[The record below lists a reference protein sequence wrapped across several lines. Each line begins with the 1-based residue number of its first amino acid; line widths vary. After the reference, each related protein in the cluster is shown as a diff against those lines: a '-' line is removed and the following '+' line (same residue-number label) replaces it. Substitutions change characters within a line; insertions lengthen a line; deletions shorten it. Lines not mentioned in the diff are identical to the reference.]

1 MSKYVSILTA
11 LGLFL
16 CQEIVFAQS
25 ANPTIEGI
33 IYDAESKK
41 PLIGAI
47 VSALA
52 EPNARTATDQDG
64 RFLLS
69 ISTNTQQEI
78 EIAYLGYK
86 TQRVTISP
94 GRQAS
99 IQLELDEKSLGAVE
113 VRSER
118 IRSEGT
124 KSLSIANIDRETI
137 SRNQTASLG
146 ALLGNI
152 QGVTFASFGSN
163 IQLPIIHGLYGNRI
177 LILNNGFKHGF
188 QNWGSDHAPE
198 IDIQSAESI
207 SVIKGAAAVRFGP
220 DALGGAVVTESHSMP
235 FNSRLNGSAVAG
247 FQTNGR
253 GFNTG
258 VNLSE
263 GYENFSWHVG
273 GNVNIVGD
281 RHAPDYMLTNTGA
294 REYSAFGG
302 AKFKIRENL
311 IAKANYS
318 YMRQNLGILR
328 ASIGSSGAALI
339 RNFEAERP
347 VIIRDF
353 SYDINEPNQFVSHH
367 LASLKLDWNIDEDN
381 HVSFRYAFQSNGR
394 QEFDVR
400 RNADLP
406 IIDLNL
412 TTQDIQADYN
422 HKLSD
427 RIQGIVGGQLL
438 LQSNSNNPGTGITP
452 FIPNYEGFRA
462 SLFVVETLQRGNSEW
477 ELGLRY
483 DYERNSVAGRERTQ
497 APFADNFSFS
507 NFTAALGY
515 VSQINPSTTFRSNIG
530 TGWRPPNMAELYSF
544 GQHEAR
550 QLFGLLRYYEDAEGN
565 LQNDRVVPM
574 AESGVEAEQSY
585 KWVNELEIRG
595 EKGRFSTSIYANYIA
610 NFIFWRPIGV
620 VGTLRGPMPT
630 YIFDQANAFFTGVD
644 LTYEWQH
651 TSNWSSKIGGSYIWS
666 QNVERNEPL
675 INQPPININYE
686 LAFDKRNLGPFD
698 RVQVA
703 LQPMY
708 TFRQFQAP
716 REVSIRDIIEGNVTI
731 DLNSE
736 IFDFLAPPPGYF
748 LLNGFAKAEKGNLGL
763 SLQVHNALNTR
774 YRDYLNAMR
783 FFADDLGRNIQLS
796 IHYKF

>member
-1 MSKYVSILTA
+1 MSKLTVFVA
-11 LGLFL
+11 AFSLFL
-16 CQEIVFAQS
+16 WYHPLVAQS
-25 ANPTIEGI
+25 TNQTIEGI
-33 IYDAESKK
+33 IYDAESKL
-41 PLIGAI
+41 PLVGAI
-47 VSALA
+47 VTPVGDASK
-52 EPNARTATDQDG
+52 RIATDQEGKFSLVLGTDAQ
-64 RFLLS
+64 RTIQ
-69 ISTNTQQEI
+69 ISYVGFKQLQTSVGKGEKAVI
-78 EIAYLGYK
+78 YL
-86 TQRVTISP
+86 QP
-94 GRQAS
+94 
-99 IQLELDEKSLGAVE
+99 DEQSLGAVE
-113 VRSER
+113 IRGER
-118 IRSEGT
+118 IRTEGT
-124 KSLSIANIDRETI
+124 KSLSIENIDRELI

-146 ALLGNI
+146 TLLGNI
-152 QGVTFASFGSN
+152 QGVSFASFGSN

-220 DALGGAVVTESHSMP
+220 DALGGAIVTESHSMP
-235 FNSRLNGSAVAG
+235 FNSSLSGSAVAG
-247 FQTNGR
+247 FQSNGR
-253 GFNTG
+253 GYNTG

-263 GYENFSWHVG
+263 GYSKWSWNVG
-273 GNVNIVGD
+273 GNMKVVGD
-281 RHAPDYMLTNTGA
+281 RHTPDYMLTNTGA

-318 YMRQNLGILR
+318 FMRQNLGILR

-367 LASLKLDWNIDEDN
+367 LASLKLDWNIDADN

-412 TTQDIQADYN
+412 TSQDIQADYS

-427 RIQGIVGGQLL
+427 RIRGIVGGQVLV
-438 LQSNSNNPGTGITP
+438 QSNVNNPGTGITP

-462 SLFVVETLQRGNSEW
+462 SAFLVETLERGNTEW
-477 ELGLRY
+477 ELGVRY

-497 APFADNFSFS
+497 TPFSDSFRFS
-507 NFTAALGY
+507 NFTAALGF
-515 VSQINPSTTFRSNIG
+515 VNEVNENTTFRSNLG

-550 QLFGLLRYYEDAEGN
+550 QMFGLLRYYEDIEGN
-565 LQNDRVVPM
+565 LRNDRVVRM
-574 AESGVEAEQSY
+574 SDSGVEAEQSY
-585 KWVNELEIRG
+585 KWVNELEVRG
-595 EKGRFSTSIYANYIA
+595 EKGRFSTSVYTNYIA

-630 YIFDQANAFFTGVD
+630 YIFDQADAFFTGVD

-651 TSNWSSKIGGSYIWS
+651 TPYFSSKIGGSYIYS
-666 QNVERNEPL
+666 RNVERNEPL

-686 LAFDKRNLGPFD
+686 LTFDKRNIGPFD
-698 RVQVA
+698 RLQVA

-731 DLNSE
+731 NLDSE

-748 LLNGFAKAEKGNLGL
+748 LLNGFARADKGDFGI

-783 FFADDLGRNIQLS
+783 FFADDLGRNIMLT

>member
-1 MSKYVSILTA
+1 MTKYAVLGIF
-11 LGLFL
+11 GLFL
-16 CQEIVFAQS
+16 HVASVKAQNTSLYLEGVVYDAQS
-25 ANPTIEGI
+25 
-33 IYDAESKK
+33 KL

-47 VSALA
+47 VSIDSA
-52 EPNARTATDQDG
+52 PNERIATNVDG
-64 RFLLS
+64 SFKLPSRQKEAVDAYVS
-69 ISTNTQQEI
+69 
-78 EIAYLGYK
+78 YLGYK
-86 TQRVTISP
+86 PLKANLIP
-94 GRQAS
+94 G
-99 IQLELDEKSLGAVE
+99 ILNKIFLELDETSLSEVE
-113 VRSER
+113 IQGEKFRE
-118 IRSEGT
+118 EGT
-124 KSLSIANIDRETI
+124 RSLSISSIGREEI
-137 SRNQTASLG
+137 SRNATASLG
-146 ALLGNI
+146 TLLSGI
-152 QGVTFASFGSN
+152 QGVSFASFGSN

-188 QNWGSDHAPE
+188 QNWGADHAPE

-220 DALGGAVVTESHSMP
+220 DALGGAVITESHSMP
-235 FNSRLNGSAVAG
+235 FNKRLSGSALAG

-263 GYENFSWHVG
+263 GYGNWSWHVG

-281 RHAPDYMLTNTGA
+281 RHTPDYMLTNTGA

-302 AKFKIRENL
+302 AKFKINENL

-318 YMRQNLGILR
+318 FMRQNLGILR

-339 RNFEAERP
+339 RNFEADRP

-353 SYDINEPNQFVSHH
+353 SYDINEPNQFVGHH
-367 LASLKLDWNIDEDN
+367 LASLKLDWNIDTDN

-422 HKLSD
+422 HRLSE
-427 RIQGIVGGQLL
+427 RIQGILGGQVL
-438 LQSNSNNPGTGITP
+438 LQSNVNNPGTGITP

-462 SLFVVETLQRGNSEW
+462 SVFLVETLSRGSSEW

-497 APFADNFSFS
+497 APFSDSFSFS

-515 VSQINPSTTFRSNIG
+515 VKDWNEKTTFRSNIG

-550 QLFGLLRYYEDAEGN
+550 QLFGLLRYYEDSEGN
-565 LQNDRVVPM
+565 LQNDRVVRM
-574 AESGVEAEQSY
+574 MESSVEAEQSY
-585 KWVNELEIRG
+585 KWVNELEIKG
-595 EKGRFSTSIYANYIA
+595 ERGRFSTSVYANYIA

-630 YIFDQANAFFTGVD
+630 YIFDQANAFFTGLD
-644 LTYEWQH
+644 MTYEWQH
-651 TSNWSSKIGGSYIWS
+651 SSLWSSKIGGSYIWS
-666 QNVERNEPL
+666 QNVERREPL

-686 LAFDKRNLGPFD
+686 LSFDKRNVGPFD
-698 RVQVA
+698 RVKFA
-703 LQPMY
+703 LQPLY

-716 REVSIRDIIEGNVTI
+716 RELSIRDIIEGNVEI
-731 DLNSE
+731 NLDSE

-748 LLNGFAKAEKGNLGL
+748 LLNGFAKAERGKLGITM
-763 SLQVHNALNTR
+763 QVNNALNTR

-783 FFADDLGRNIQLS
+783 FFADDLGRNIMLT

>member
-1 MSKYVSILTA
+1 MSKFTVITA
-11 LGLFL
+11 LSLFL
-16 CQEIVFAQS
+16 IQSVLFAQDNTS
-25 ANPTIEGI
+25 AFEGTV
-33 IYDAESKK
+33 YDAESKL

-47 VSALA
+47 ISVAGKDSPIVS
-52 EPNARTATDQDG
+52 TDQKG
-64 RFLLS
+64 RFS
-69 ISTNTQQEI
+69 IPHSGERQKDIKVN
-78 EIAYLGYK
+78 YLGFK
-86 TQRVTISP
+86 PLVLTLKAGEKAVIF
-94 GRQAS
+94 
-99 IQLELDEKSLGAVE
+99 LEMDEKSLGTVE
-113 VRSER
+113 VLGDR

-124 KSLSIANIDRETI
+124 KSLSIESIDRETI
-137 SRNQTASLG
+137 RRNQTASLG
-146 ALLGNI
+146 TLLGNI

-235 FNSRLNGSAVAG
+235 FNSRLSGSAVAG

-258 VNLSE
+258 LNLSE
-263 GYENFSWHVG
+263 GYENFSWHLG
-273 GNVNIVGD
+273 GNINIVGD

-294 REYSAFGG
+294 REFSAFGG

-318 YMRQNLGILR
+318 FMHQNLGILR

-353 SYDINEPNQFVSHH
+353 SYDINEPNQFVGHH
-367 LASLKLDWNIDEDN
+367 LASLKLDWNIDADN
-381 HVSFRYAFQSNGR
+381 HVGFRYAFQSNGR

-412 TTQDIQADYN
+412 TTQDIQADYS

-427 RIQGIVGGQLL
+427 RIQGIVGGQFLI
-438 LQSNSNNPGTGITP
+438 QSNVNNPGTGITP
-452 FIPNYEGFRA
+452 FIPNYESFRT
-462 SLFVVETLQRGNSEW
+462 SLFLVETLQHGNSEW
-477 ELGLRY
+477 ELGVRY

-497 APFADNFSFS
+497 APFSDNFSFS

-515 VSQINPSTTFRSNIG
+515 VGQVNPSTTFRSNIG

-550 QLFGLLRYYEDAEGN
+550 QLFGLLRYFEDAEGN

-595 EKGRFSTSIYANYIA
+595 ERGRFSTSVYANYIA

-630 YIFDQANAFFTGVD
+630 YIFDQANAFFTGLD
-644 LTYEWQH
+644 FTYEWQH
-651 TSNWSSKIGGSYIWS
+651 NRNWSSKIGGSYIWS

-686 LAFDKRNLGPFD
+686 LTFDKRNLGPFD
-698 RVQVA
+698 RVQIA

-731 DLNSE
+731 NLESE

-748 LLNGFAKAEKGNLGL
+748 LLNGFAKAEKGNFGI

-783 FFADDLGRNIQLS
+783 FFADDLGRNIMFNV
-796 IHYKF
+796 HYKF

>member
-1 MSKYVSILTA
+1 MVLGIF
-11 LGLFL
+11 GLFL
-16 CQEIVFAQS
+16 HVASVKAQNTSLYLEGVVYDAQS
-25 ANPTIEGI
+25 
-33 IYDAESKK
+33 KL

-47 VSALA
+47 VSIDSAPDERIATNVDGSFRLPSRQNEAVDALVS
-52 EPNARTATDQDG
+52 
-64 RFLLS
+64 F
-69 ISTNTQQEI
+69 
-78 EIAYLGYK
+78 LGYK
-86 TQRVTISP
+86 TLKVNLIP
-94 GRQAS
+94 G
-99 IQLELDEKSLGAVE
+99 ILNKIFLELDETSLSEVE
-113 VRSER
+113 IQGEKFRE
-118 IRSEGT
+118 EGT
-124 KSLSIANIDRETI
+124 RSLSISSIGREEI
-137 SRNQTASLG
+137 SRNATASLG
-146 ALLGNI
+146 TLLSGI
-152 QGVTFASFGSN
+152 QGVSFASFGSN

-188 QNWGSDHAPE
+188 QNWGADHAPE

-220 DALGGAVVTESHSMP
+220 DALGGAVITESHSMP
-235 FNSRLNGSAVAG
+235 FNKRLSGSAVAG

-263 GYENFSWHVG
+263 GYGNWSWHVG

-281 RHAPDYMLTNTGA
+281 RHTPDYMLTNTGA

-302 AKFKIRENL
+302 AKIKINENL

-318 YMRQNLGILR
+318 FMRQNLGILR

-339 RNFEAERP
+339 RNFEADRP
-347 VIIRDF
+347 VFIRDF
-353 SYDINEPNQFVSHH
+353 SYEINEPNQFVGHH
-367 LASLKLDWNIDEDN
+367 LASLKLDWNIDTVH

-412 TTQDIQADYN
+412 TTQDIQADYT
-422 HKLSD
+422 HRLSE
-427 RIQGIVGGQLL
+427 RIQGIIGGQVL
-438 LQSNSNNPGTGITP
+438 LQSNVNNQGTGITP

-462 SLFVVETLQRGNSEW
+462 SVFLVETLSWGNSEW

-497 APFADNFSFS
+497 APFSDSFSFS

-515 VSQINPSTTFRSNIG
+515 VKIWNEKTSFRSNLG

-550 QLFGLLRYYEDAEGN
+550 QLFGLLRYYEDSEGN
-565 LQNDRVVPM
+565 LQNDRVVRM
-574 AESGVEAEQSY
+574 MESSVEAEQSY
-585 KWVNELEIRG
+585 KWVNELEIKG
-595 EKGRFSTSIYANYIA
+595 ERGRFSTSVYANYIA
-610 NFIFWRPIGV
+610 SFIFWRPIGV

-630 YIFDQANAFFTGVD
+630 YIFDQANAFFTGLD
-644 LTYEWQH
+644 MTYEWQH
-651 TSNWSSKIGGSYIWS
+651 SSRWSSKFGSSYIWS
-666 QNVERNEPL
+666 QNVERREPL

-686 LAFDKRNLGPFD
+686 LAYDHRHVGPFD
-698 RVQVA
+698 RVQFA
-703 LQPMY
+703 LQPLY

-716 REVSIRDIIEGNVTI
+716 RALSIRDIIEGNVEI
-731 DLNSE
+731 NLDSE

-748 LLNGFAKAEKGNLGL
+748 LLNGFAKAERGKLGMTV
-763 SLQVHNALNTR
+763 QVHNALNTR

-783 FFADDLGRNIQLS
+783 FFADDLGRNIMLT
-796 IHYKF
+796 IYYKF

>member
-1 MSKYVSILTA
+1 MTKLTA
-11 LGLFL
+11 FIAALSLFL
-16 CQEIVFAQS
+16 WSNSFASQRVDH
-25 ANPTIEGI
+25 TIEGTV
-33 IYDAESKK
+33 YDAESKF
-41 PLIGAI
+41 PLAGAI
-47 VSALA
+47 ISLVGEES
-52 EPNARTATDQDG
+52 NRVATDQQGKFVLPIGAADKG
-64 RFLLS
+64 
-69 ISTNTQQEI
+69 EI
-78 EIAYLGYK
+78 RITYVGFKPVQTTVKSGEKAVIN
-86 TQRVTISP
+86 
-94 GRQAS
+94 
-99 IQLELDEKSLGAVE
+99 LETDEKSLGAVE
-113 VRSER
+113 IRGDR
-118 IRSEGT
+118 IRTEGT
-124 KSLSIANIDRETI
+124 KSLSIESIDRELI

-146 ALLGNI
+146 TLLGNI

-235 FNSRLNGSAVAG
+235 FNSELNGSAVAG
-247 FQTNGR
+247 FQSNGR

-258 VNLSE
+258 INLSE
-263 GYENFSWHVG
+263 GYGNFSWHLG

-281 RHAPDYMLTNTGA
+281 RHTPDYMLTNTGA

-302 AKFKIRENL
+302 AKFKISDNL

-318 YMRQNLGILR
+318 FMRQNLGILR

-367 LASLKLDWNIDEDN
+367 LASLKLDWSIDPDN

-400 RNADLP
+400 RNAELP

-412 TTQDIQADYN
+412 TTQDIQADYS

-427 RIQGIVGGQLL
+427 RIHGIVGGQILM
-438 LQSNSNNPGTGITP
+438 QSNANNPGTGITP

-462 SLFVVETLQRGNSEW
+462 SMFLVETLQRGNSEW
-477 ELGLRY
+477 ELGIRY

-497 APFADNFSFS
+497 ASFSDSFSFS
-507 NFTAALGY
+507 NFTAALGF
-515 VSQINPSTTFRSNIG
+515 VHEINEKTTFRSNVG

-565 LQNDRVVPM
+565 LQNDRVVSM
-574 AESGVEAEQSY
+574 SESGVEAEQSY
-585 KWVNELEIRG
+585 KWVNEIEING
-595 EKGRFSTSIYANYIA
+595 SKGRFSASFYANYIA

-630 YIFDQANAFFTGVD
+630 YIFDQANAFFTGLD
-644 LTYEWQH
+644 LTYEWEH
-651 TSNWSSKIGGSYIWS
+651 SPNWSSKIGGSYIWS

-675 INQPPININYE
+675 INQPPININYQ
-686 LAFDKRNLGPFD
+686 LAFDKRNVGPFD
-698 RVQVA
+698 RLELA

-716 REVSIRDIIEGNVTI
+716 REVTIRDIIEGNVTI
-731 DLNSE
+731 DLDSE

-748 LLNGFAKAEKGNLGL
+748 LLNGFAKAEKGDFGL

-783 FFADDLGRNIQLS
+783 FFADDLGRNIMLT

>member
-1 MSKYVSILTA
+1 MSKYTVIFASLS
-11 LGLFL
+11 LFL
-16 CQEIVFAQS
+16 FHGSLSAQS
-25 ANPTIEGI
+25 NTGTISGTV
-33 IYDAESKK
+33 YDAESKL
-41 PLIGAI
+41 PLVGAI
-47 VSALA
+47 VTVMGDA
-52 EPNARTATDQDG
+52 NARVATDQLG
-64 RFLLS
+64 QFA
-69 ISTNTQQEI
+69 ISNIRESSKEI
-78 EIAYLGYK
+78 QVSYIGYK
-86 TQRVTISP
+86 PLQTFIKVGEKP
-94 GRQAS
+94 MLY
-99 IQLELDEKSLGAVE
+99 LELDEKSLGAIE
-113 VRSER
+113 VRGDR
-118 IRSEGT
+118 IRTEGT
-124 KSLSIANIDRETI
+124 KSLSIESIGREAI
-137 SRNQTASLG
+137 SQNQHASLG
-146 ALLGNI
+146 TLLGSI
-152 QGVTFASFGSN
+152 QGVSFASFGSN

-235 FNSRLNGSAVAG
+235 FNNRLTGSAVTG
-247 FQTNGR
+247 FQSNGR

-258 VNLSE
+258 INLSE
-263 GYENFSWHVG
+263 GYGKWSWHLG
-273 GNVNIVGD
+273 GNINIVGD
-281 RHAPDYMLTNTGA
+281 RHTPDYMLTNTGG

-302 AKFKIRENL
+302 VKLKINENL
-311 IAKANYS
+311 LAKANYS
-318 YMRQNLGILR
+318 FMRQNLGILR
-328 ASIGSSGAALI
+328 ASIGSSGSALI

-353 SYDINEPNQFVSHH
+353 SYEINEPNQFISHH
-367 LASLKLDWNIDEDN
+367 LASLKLDWHLPNDN
-381 HVSFRYAFQSNGR
+381 HLSLRYAFQSNGR

-400 RNADLP
+400 RNAELP

-412 TTQDIQADYN
+412 TTQDIQADYTHN
-422 HKLSD
+422 LSNS
-427 RIQGIVGGQLL
+427 IQGIVGGQLL
-438 LQSNSNNPGTGITP
+438 VQSNVNNPGTGITP

-462 SLFVVETLQRGNSEW
+462 SLFVVETLQRGKSEW

-483 DYERNSVAGRERTQ
+483 DYEQNSVAGRERTQ
-497 APFADNFSFS
+497 APFSDSFAFS

-515 VSQINPSTTFRSNIG
+515 VNTWNEKSTFRSNFG

-574 AESGVEAEQSY
+574 AESGIEAEQSY
-585 KWVNELEIRG
+585 KWVNEVEIRG
-595 EKGRFSTSIYANYIA
+595 EKGRFSASIYANYIA

-630 YIFDQANAFFTGVD
+630 YIFDQADAFFTGID

-651 TSNWSSKIGGSYIWS
+651 TPEWSSKIGGSYIWS

-675 INQPPININYE
+675 INQPPINVNYE
-686 LAFDKRNLGPFD
+686 LAFDRRNLGPFD

-716 REVSIRDIIEGNVTI
+716 REVSIRDIIEGTVTI
-731 DLNSE
+731 DLSSE

-748 LLNGFAKAEKGNLGL
+748 LLNGFAKAEKGKF
-763 SLQVHNALNTR
+763 SMSMQVHNALNTR

-783 FFADDLGRNIQLS
+783 FFADDLGRNIMLT

>member
-1 MSKYVSILTA
+1 MSKYMVLMTA
-11 LGLFL
+11 LYLFL
-16 CQEIVFAQS
+16 GNGVAMAQTASLTLDGIV
-25 ANPTIEGI
+25 
-33 IYDAESKK
+33 YDAENNA
-41 PLIGAI
+41 PLVGAM
-47 VSALA
+47 VTVLGKQDQRA
-52 EPNARTATDQDG
+52 ATDQFG
-64 RFLLS
+64 KFS
-69 ISTNTQQEI
+69 IPVFTASPQEI
-78 EIAYLGYK
+78 QITYLGFK
-86 TQRVTISP
+86 PVKVTISP
-94 GRQAS
+94 DKQAT
-99 IQLELDEKSLGAVE
+99 IQLEPDEKSLGTVE

-124 KSLSIANIDRETI
+124 KSLSIESIDRETI

-146 ALLGNI
+146 TLLGNI

-235 FNSRLNGSAVAG
+235 FNSRLSGSTVAG
-247 FQTNGR
+247 FQSNGR

-258 VNLSE
+258 LNLSE

-273 GNVNIVGD
+273 GNINIVGD

-302 AKFKIRENL
+302 AKFKISENL
-311 IAKANYS
+311 VAKANYS
-318 YMRQNLGILR
+318 FMRQNLGILR

-339 RNFEAERP
+339 RNFEADRP

-367 LASLKLDWNIDEDN
+367 LASLKLDWSIDPDN

-406 IIDLNL
+406 IIDLTL
-412 TTQDIQADYN
+412 TTQDIQADYS

-427 RIQGIVGGQLL
+427 RIQGIVGGQILI
-438 LQSNSNNPGTGITP
+438 QSNSNNPGTGITP

-462 SLFVVETLQRGNSEW
+462 SMFLVETLQHGNSEW

-497 APFADNFSFS
+497 APFSDNFSFS

-550 QLFGLLRYYEDAEGN
+550 QLFGLLRYFEDAEGN
-565 LQNDRVVPM
+565 LQNDRVVSM
-574 AESGVEAEQSY
+574 AESSVEAEQSY

-595 EKGRFSTSIYANYIA
+595 EKGRFSTSVYANYIA

-644 LTYEWQH
+644 FTYEWQH
-651 TSNWSSKIGGSYIWS
+651 TTNWSSKIGGSYIWS

-731 DLNSE
+731 NLESE